1 MQGPTQVNVAQL
13 VVRSRVG
20 AFQWGIFTLCSL
32 CLIMDGFD
40 VQAMGYVAPAIIR
53 EWQIPNYVLGPVFSA
68 ALLGVLIGSL
78 LLSML
83 ADKIGRRPVLIG
95 ATLYFSALTFL
106 TAHASFTPEVL
117 VISITAIYING
128 HPLTVTIP
136 LPELLGIRFLA
147 GIGLGGIMP
156 NAMALAGEYTPTR
169 MRFSVM
175 MLVANGFN
183 IGAAIGG
190 FIAAALIPAFGWRS
204 VFYFGGLV
212 PLALAI
218 PMYFMLPESLQFL
231 VLRGK
236 HLDRVGGWLKR
247 IGAPVPPAGA
257 QFVVH
262 EENRKGVPMVH
273 LFREGR
279 ALGTVLLWIINFMNL
294 LNLYFLSSWLPTVV
308 RDAGYSTRIAVLV
321 GTTVQVGAVI
331 GTFVNGWLIDRMGFR
346 KVLTAGF
353 GIACVSIATI
363 GQPSLPLLML
373 FVVVFIAGWC
383 VPGGQGG
390 VNALAATYYPTYLR
404 STGIGS
410 GLGIGRIGAIVGPL
424 VASELMRRHWA
435 ARELFLAAAIPAL
448 ISAVVMYSLRW
459 VMKQPTQPVSAG
471 EVMVH

>member
-13 VVRSRVG
+13 VDRSRVG

-68 ALLGVLIGSL
+68 ALLGVLVGSL
-78 LLSML
+78 TLSML

-106 TAHASFTPEVL
+106 TAHASSTLEVL
-117 VISITAIYING
+117 VISIAAIYING

-231 VLRGK
+231 VLRGE
-236 HLDRVGGWLKR
+236 HLEKVSGWLKR
-247 IGAPVPPAGA
+247 IGAPVPAGNV
-257 QFVVH
+257 QYVVH
-262 EENRKGVPMVH
+262 EENRKGVPIVH

-308 RDAGYSTRIAVLV
+308 RDAGYSNRIAVLV

-448 ISAVVMYSLRW
+448 ISAVVMYSVRW
-459 VMKQPTQPVSAG
+459 VMKQPTQSVAAG

>member
-1 MQGPTQVNVAQL
+1 MEGPAQIDVAQL
-13 VVRSRVG
+13 VDRSRVG
-20 AFQWGIFTLCSL
+20 AFQWSIFTLCSL

-95 ATLYFSALTFL
+95 ATLYFAVLTL
-106 TAHASFTPEVL
+106 WTAR
-117 VISITAIYING
+117 
-128 HPLTVTIP
+128 VTSVQ
-136 LPELLGIRFLA
+136 ELLTIRFIA
-147 GIGLGGIMP
+147 GIGLGCIMP
-156 NAMALAGEYTPTR
+156 NAMALAGEYAPTR
-169 MRFSVM
+169 MRFTVM

-183 IGAAIGG
+183 IGAAFGG

-212 PLALAI
+212 PLVLAI

-236 HLDRVGGWLKR
+236 HLDKVGGWLKR
-247 IGAPVPPAGA
+247 IGAPVPQGDAPPQGPLP
-257 QFVVH
+257 QYIVH
-262 EENRKGVPMVH
+262 EENRKGVPLVH

-279 ALGTVLLWIINFMNL
+279 ALGTVLLWVINFMNL

-321 GTTVQVGAVI
+321 GTTVQVGAVL
-331 GTFVNGWLIDRMGFR
+331 GTFVNGWLIDRVGFR
-346 KVLTAGF
+346 KVLTTGF
-353 GIACVSIATI
+353 GVACVSIATI

-424 VASELMRRHWA
+424 LASELMRRHWA

-448 ISAVVMYSLRW
+448 ISAVVMYSMRW
-459 VMKQPTQPVSAG
+459 AMKQPTQPVASG
-471 EVMVH
+471 EALVHH

>member
-1 MQGPTQVNVAQL
+1 
-13 VVRSRVG
+13 
-20 AFQWGIFTLCSL
+20 
-32 CLIMDGFD
+32 MDGFD

-68 ALLGVLIGSL
+68 ALLGVLVGSL

-95 ATLYFSALTFL
+95 GALYFAVMTLW
-106 TAHASFTPEVL
+106 TARATSVQEL
-117 VISITAIYING
+117 
-128 HPLTVTIP
+128 VTI
-136 LPELLGIRFLA
+136 RFIA

-156 NAMALAGEYTPTR
+156 NAMALAGEYAPTR
-169 MRFSVM
+169 MRFTVM

-183 IGAAIGG
+183 IGAAFGG

-212 PLALAI
+212 PLLLAI

-236 HLDRVGGWLKR
+236 HLDKVGGWLKR
-247 IGAPVPPAGA
+247 IGAPVPQSDAPP
-257 QFVVH
+257 QYVVH
-262 EENRKGVPMVH
+262 EENRKGVPLVH

-279 ALGTVLLWIINFMNL
+279 ALGTVLLWVINFMNL

-424 VASELMRRHWA
+424 LASELMRRHWA

-448 ISAVVMYSLRW
+448 ISAVVMYSMRW
-459 VMKQPTQPVSAG
+459 AMKQPTQPVAAG
-471 EVMVH
+471 EALVHH

>member
-1 MQGPTQVNVAQL
+1 MEGSARIDVAQL
-13 VVRSRVG
+13 VDRSRVG

-68 ALLGVLIGSL
+68 ALLGVLVGSL

-95 ATLYFSALTFL
+95 GALYFAVLTL
-106 TAHASFTPEVL
+106 WTARATSV
-117 VISITAIYING
+117 
-128 HPLTVTIP
+128 
-136 LPELLGIRFLA
+136 PELLTIRFIA

-156 NAMALAGEYTPTR
+156 NAMALAGEYAPTR
-169 MRFSVM
+169 MRFTVM

-183 IGAAIGG
+183 IGAAFGG

-212 PLALAI
+212 PLVLAI

-236 HLDRVGGWLKR
+236 HLDKVSGWLKR
-247 IGAPVPPAGA
+247 IGAPVPQGDAPP
-257 QFVVH
+257 QYVVH
-262 EENRKGVPMVH
+262 EENRKGVPLVH

-279 ALGTVLLWIINFMNL
+279 ALGTVLLWVINFMNL

-424 VASELMRRHWA
+424 LASELMRRHWA
-435 ARELFLAAAIPAL
+435 ARELFLAAAIPAF
-448 ISAVVMYSLRW
+448 ISAVVMYSMRW
-459 VMKQPTQPVSAG
+459 AMKQPTQPVTAG
-471 EVMVH
+471 EALVHH

>member
-1 MQGPTQVNVAQL
+1 MESPTRVNVAEL
-13 VVRSRVG
+13 VDNGGVG
-20 AFQWGIFTLCSL
+20 AFQWAIFTLCGL

-53 EWQIPNYVLGPVFSA
+53 EWHIPNSALGPVFSA

-78 LLSML
+78 LFSML

-95 ATLYFSALTFL
+95 AALYFAVLTL
-106 TAHASFTPEVL
+106 WTARANSVTELL
-117 VISITAIYING
+117 VI
-128 HPLTVTIP
+128 
-136 LPELLGIRFLA
+136 RFIA

-156 NAMALAGEYTPTR
+156 NAMALAGEYAPTR
-169 MRFSVM
+169 MRFTVM
-175 MLVANGFN
+175 MLVSNGFN
-183 IGAAIGG
+183 IGAAFGG
-190 FIAAALIPAFGWRS
+190 FIAAGLIPAFGWRS

-212 PLALAI
+212 PLALAV

-231 VLRGK
+231 VLRGRNLNK
-236 HLDRVGGWLKR
+236 VGQWLKR
-247 IGAPVPPAGA
+247 IGASVPSGPVEY
-257 QFVVH
+257 VVH
-262 EENRKGVPMVH
+262 EENRKGVPIVH

-279 ALGTVLLWIINFMNL
+279 AVGTVLLWVINFMNL

-321 GTTVQVGAVI
+321 GTTVQVGAAI
-331 GTFVNGWLIDRMGFR
+331 GTIVNGWLIDRLGFR
-346 KVLTAGF
+346 KLLTTCF
-353 GIACVSIATI
+353 GIACVSIAMI
-363 GQPSLPLLML
+363 GQPSLPLLLL
-373 FVVVFIAGWC
+373 FVVVFVAGWC

-390 VNALAATYYPTYLR
+390 VNAVAATYYPTYLR

-424 VASELMRRHWA
+424 LASELMRRHWA

-459 VMKQPTQPVSAG
+459 VIKQPSQPVVKT
-471 EVMVH
+471 EVLVH